1 LRHILLFLFIGT
13 SVFFSCKKTITEP
26 TDPKSPTKDSTVT
39 VVPPVITPAKYE
51 KEDTWIYQQ
60 MKKYYLW
67 ESQMPEEKNT
77 NKNLAPEDYYK
88 SILIKVGDFDRV
100 SIMKLKADELIGQL
114 SGNQNSYGFKYI
126 KYQADPTSSEI
137 KLAVSLVFKDSPAQK
152 AGIERGD
159 IIDKINNTSLTASNV
174 DALLELNAA
183 TFEVSHVN
191 SSGKVEPSLKVNL
204 QKVLFQQNPIPHFS
218 LHQVGTKKVGY
229 LVYTQFLPLFDNDLR
244 NAFLLFKLQ
253 KIDEFILDLRFN
265 PGGFTPSAEVLGS
278 LIVPNLKP
286 GSEMFHTTC
295 NAAQSTK
302 QYNPTDPST
311 YRGFVAEANNINLP
325 RIYILTSHA
334 TSSSA
339 ELVINSLKPFMEVIL
354 VGDNT
359 YGKNVI
365 STVITDETG
374 VQPFGLLPA
383 WCQIFNIKGESNYG
397 TKDGFIPNKKVLDDV
412 MPLRP
417 FGHPEETY
425 FKAAMDLIAKNYGL
439 RKMADDGN
447 FKKVKIVD

>member
-13 SVFFSCKKTITEP
+13 SIFFSCKKTITEP
-26 TDPKSPTKDSTVT
+26 TDPTSPTKDSTVT
-39 VVPPVITPAKYE
+39 VVPPVTTPAKYE

-88 SILIKVGDFDRV
+88 SILIKVGDVDRV

-126 KYQADPTSSEI
+126 KYQADATSSEI

-191 SSGKVEPSLKVNL
+191 SSGKAEPSLKVNL

-302 QYNPTDPST
+302 PYNPTDPST

-339 ELVINSLKPFMEVIL
+339 ELVINSLKPFMEVVL

>member
-1 LRHILLFLFIGT
+1 MRHILLFLFIGT
-13 SVFFSCKKTITEP
+13 SIFFSCKKTITEP
-26 TDPKSPTKDSTVT
+26 TDPTSPTKDSTVT

-77 NKNLAPEDYYK
+77 NKNLAPEDYYR

-126 KYQADPTSSEI
+126 KYQADPTSPNI

-159 IIDKINNTSLTASNV
+159 IIDKINNTSLTVSNV

-191 SSGKVEPSLKVNL
+191 SSGKAEPSLKVNL

-229 LVYTQFLPLFDNDLR
+229 LVYTQFQPLFDNDLR

-286 GSEMFHTTC
+286 GSEMFHGIC
-295 NAAQSTK
+295 NASQTSK
-302 QYNPTDPST
+302 PYNPTDPST